1 MNVSILGDGLTSL
14 TLAKMLVNQGIKV
27 DIFLGKKTK
36 RYNKIQTLGISKTNI
51 EFFNKNIS
59 NINKFLWGINNIEI
73 YSENK
78 RNEKIL
84 NFENKGNN
92 LFYIA
97 RNQNLYQH
105 LLLGLKKN
113 KLIKFKEKIKCSNL
127 LKSKYNLIFNC
138 DNLNLISKKFF
149 FRKIEKNYKSFAH
162 ITTFTHKRI

>member
-51 EFFNKNIS
+51 EFFNRNIS
-59 NINKFLWGINNIEI
+59 NINKFLWGISNIEI
-73 YSENK
+73 YSENLK
-78 RNEKIL
+78 NEKIL
-84 NFENKGNN
+84 NFENKGSN

-97 RNQNLYQH
+97 KNYNLYHH
-105 LLLGLKKN
+105 LLLDLKKN
-113 KLIKFKEKIKCSNL
+113 KSIKFKKKTECSNL

-138 DNLNLISKKFF
+138 DYFNPISKKFF
-149 FRKIEKNYKSFAH
+149 F
-162 ITTFTHKRI
+162 